1 MTVSVSIISSPV
13 LLEYGSL
20 NPLPRVCSVNI
31 SEAEALKGTIVK
43 RLFTSQPSF
52 SLLTWINISV
62 GSI

>member
-43 RLFTSQPSF
+43 IIYIPTLF
-52 SLLTWINISV
+52 
-62 GSI
+62 